1 MLEIN
6 KKIGN
11 KIKHKR
17 KELGVTQY
25 ELGRILGCSQQSIQN
40 NEVGYCSI
48 PIDTLN
54 DFAKLCMLPIDWFF
68 AES

>member
-1 MLEIN
+1 MHEIN

-11 KIKHKR
+11 RIKHKR

-25 ELGRILGCSQQSIQN
+25 ELGRILGCTQQSIQN
-40 NEVGYCSI
+40 YEVGYCSI

-54 DFAKLCMLPIDWFF
+54 DFAKLCKLPIDWFI
-68 AES
+68 AEP